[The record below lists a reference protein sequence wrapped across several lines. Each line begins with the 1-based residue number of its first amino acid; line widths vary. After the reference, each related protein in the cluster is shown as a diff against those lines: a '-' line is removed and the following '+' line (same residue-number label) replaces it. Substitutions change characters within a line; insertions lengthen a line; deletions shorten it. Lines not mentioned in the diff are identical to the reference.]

1 MTIQIPYEAMPK
13 MTPDI
18 SKDFQLGPIFTL
30 EICLLILARKLL
42 VFHCNRGSQ
51 QKNAKF
57 ERYSRTL
64 DLKIFWKSKKI
75 LTDLRAKIQMFETFS
90 KWKSSILSLKILA
103 Y

>member
-51 QKNAKF
+51 QKMQNSKDI
-57 ERYSRTL
+57 L
-64 DLKIFWKSKKI
+64 DRWI
-75 LTDLRAKIQMFETFS
+75 
-90 KWKSSILSLKILA
+90 
-103 Y
+103 

>member
-42 VFHCNRGSQ
+42 VFHHCNRGSQ
-51 QKNAKF
+51 QKMQNSKDIL
-57 ERYSRTL
+57 ERCVGSKSC
-64 DLKIFWKSKKI
+64 LKIEKKS
-75 LTDLRAKIQMFETFS
+75 
-90 KWKSSILSLKILA
+90 
-103 Y
+103 

>member
-42 VFHCNRGSQ
+42 VFHCNKGSQ
-51 QKNAKF
+51 QNSKDILERWIYKYF
-57 ERYSRTL
+57 ENRKRS
-64 DLKIFWKSKKI
+64 
-75 LTDLRAKIQMFETFS
+75 
-90 KWKSSILSLKILA
+90 
-103 Y
+103 